1 MKLTEIAQT
10 VMNEYS
16 YNGKY
21 EGDSIRVGSFSKRKL
36 PSPVL
41 TNVLKGI
48 SQKVYGSATK
58 AKYLNGEYNDVE
70 IKLFGQLIA
79 ALNGTY

>member
-1 MKLTEIAQT
+1 MKLTEIAKT

-21 EGDSIRVGSFSKRKL
+21 EGDEIRVGSFSRRKL

-41 TNVLKGI
+41 TNVLRAI
-48 SQKVYGSATK
+48 SQKVYGTATK
-58 AKYLNGEYNDVE
+58 AKYLNGEYNDIE
-70 IKLFGQLIA
+70 IKLFGQLIS

>member
-1 MKLTEIAQT
+1 MKLTEIVKI

-21 EGDSIRVGSFSKRKL
+21 EGDLIRVGSFSKRKL
-36 PSPVL
+36 PTPVL
-41 TNVLKGI
+41 TNVLKTI
-48 SQKVYGSATK
+48 SQKVYGTATK
-58 AKYLNGEYNDVE
+58 AKYLNGEYNDIE
-70 IKLFGQLIA
+70 IKLFGQLIS

>member
-1 MKLTEIAQT
+1 MKLTEIAKSL
-10 VMNEYS
+10 MNEYS

-21 EGDSIRVGSFSKRKL
+21 EGDIIRVGSFSKRKL

-41 TNVLKGI
+41 SNVLKSI
-48 SQKVYGSATK
+48 SSKVYGTATK

-70 IKLFGQLIA
+70 IKLFGQLIS